1 MSVLPYLL
9 SMSSISMFS
18 TVRLYVKLVVRQD
31 WILLKDY
38 AFFVIAWATTA
49 LIIVGVLTWACS
61 PTMAKTIISVT

>member
-1 MSVLPYLL
+1 
-9 SMSSISMFS
+9 MSSISMFS

-38 AFFVIAWATTA
+38 AFFVAWATTA

-61 PTMAKTIISVT
+61 PTMAKAIISVT